1 MCMSLTPTADAA
13 AAALVPLQELPA
25 SPELAGGPIGSLL
38 VALVVIA
45 LVLFIGRYVMS
56 VAWRILKI
64 AIVVVGLVWLASVV
78 APMLGL

>member
-1 MCMSLTPTADAA
+1 MSLLPTAATA

-25 SPELAGGPIGSLL
+25 SPELAGGPIGNLL

-45 LVLFIGRYVMS
+45 LVLFVGRFVLS
-56 VAWRILKI
+56 VAWRILKV
-64 AIVVVGLVWLASVV
+64 AIVVVGLAWLFVTV